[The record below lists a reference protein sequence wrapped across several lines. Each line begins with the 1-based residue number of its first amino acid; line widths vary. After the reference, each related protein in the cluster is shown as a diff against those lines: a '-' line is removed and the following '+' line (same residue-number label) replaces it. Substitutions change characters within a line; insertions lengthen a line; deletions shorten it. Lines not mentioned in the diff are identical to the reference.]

1 MTVIVASAHE
11 RVMVSDT
18 QVTGSGSDIPYH
30 AAKTVRC
37 KDGAIAGAA
46 GETVP
51 CINFLTWAKNGR
63 KGPKPPGI
71 KKVSGLVLTK
81 KGEVLIYDGSHLA
94 DLVLGGF
101 AAVGGGAQI
110 AQGAHHAGA
119 AAAQCVEAAIA
130 WSTLC
135 GGQAIIEKL

>member
-18 QVTGSGSDIPYH
+18 QVTGSGSDITYH
-30 AAKTVRC
+30 AAKIVRC
-37 KDGAIAGAA
+37 KDGSIAGAA
-46 GETVP
+46 GDNVP
-51 CINFLTWAKNGR
+51 CINFLTWAKAGR

-71 KKVSGLVLTK
+71 KRVSGLVLTK
-81 KGEVLIYDGSHLA
+81 AGEVLIYDGSHLA
-94 DLVLGGF
+94 DPALGGF
-101 AAVGGGAQI
+101 AAVGAGAPI
-110 AQGAHHAGA
+110 AQGAHHVGA

-135 GGQAIIEKL
+135 GGRVLIEKL